1 MTRFV
6 PPRRDVLVMRRATA
20 ALLGLLVVVVLLS
33 LSVGRYPVPLATV
46 LRILGALATG
56 TGVASKN
63 WTATEYVVVATVRLP
78 RVLVALTAGFGL
90 GLSGAALQGLFRN
103 PLVGPQIVGIS
114 NGAAWGGVLGI
125 LLALPPAG
133 IVGSAFLFGVV
144 ALAIVFALERVSRG
158 GTLSIVLAG
167 VIVSAFF
174 SALVG
179 LAEYF
184 ADPERQLPGIV
195 YWLLGSFAAATSQS
209 AWTILVPTVVAS
221 ALLILLRWRIN
232 LLSLGDED
240 AAGLGL
246 PVHRLRWTIVGL
258 VTAIVSAQVAVS
270 GAIGWVGLVVPHV
283 ARRLVGPD
291 HRRTLPTSA
300 LLGAI
305 YLVAVDDVARTLT
318 SQEIPIGVLTALIG
332 TPVFAVVFARAQSL
346 GWTRD

>member
-1 MTRFV
+1 
-6 PPRRDVLVMRRATA
+6 
-20 ALLGLLVVVVLLS
+20 
-33 LSVGRYPVPLATV
+33 
-46 LRILGALATG
+46 
-56 TGVASKN
+56 
-63 WTATEYVVVATVRLP
+63 
-78 RVLVALTAGFGL
+78 
-90 GLSGAALQGLFRN
+90 
-103 PLVGPQIVGIS
+103 
-114 NGAAWGGVLGI
+114 
-125 LLALPPAG
+125 
-133 IVGSAFLFGVV
+133 
-144 ALAIVFALERVSRG
+144 
-158 GTLSIVLAG
+158 
-167 VIVSAFF
+167 
-174 SALVG
+174 
-179 LAEYF
+179 
-184 ADPERQLPGIV
+184 
-195 YWLLGSFAAATSQS
+195 
-209 AWTILVPTVVAS
+209 VVAS